1 MSIVVSFAV
10 IFILTTSI
18 IPGITTLSCDDPID
32 LTIGV
37 CGQLFKDIERAL
49 LRDEGNLFRI
59 RRLFFHSPTASPV
72 LIKVYY
78 NVTYSLENLTIAA
91 AEKVDISFCFSPT
104 LLNSSMTN
112 LEQVNITLGW
122 TSSGIY
128 NIFHPT
134 MLSVMQAQ
142 SPFAFLRIIH
152 RILANQRSPEA
163 NTFLWDGSYELPSL
177 HLNLHIQSLTCI
189 PSKELLESLL
199 MDLNTLVCHACL
211 NQCIVKFI
219 TVLLRSLQRYII
231 NCQCHVYTAAYYSH
245 ASQKITLVPNLQ
257 LHYNKLVKL

>member
-1 MSIVVSFAV
+1 MSTAVSFV

-18 IPGITTLSCDDPID
+18 IPGNTLYCDDPID
-32 LTIGV
+32 LTTGV
-37 CGQLFKDIERAL
+37 CGQLFKDLKRAL

-72 LIKVYY
+72 LIKVDY
-78 NVTYSLENLTIAA
+78 NVTYGENLTTVA
-91 AEKVDISFCFSPT
+91 AEKEIPFCFSQT
-104 LLNSSMTN
+104 LNSSMIN
-112 LEQVNITLGW
+112 LEQANVTLGW

-128 NIFHPT
+128 TIFHPT

-152 RILANQRSPEA
+152 RTLANQTSPEA

-189 PSKELLESLL
+189 PSKELLEPLL
-199 MDLNTLVCHACL
+199 MDLNTLVSYVKDVGNYYFNLITIGNCYNHCNVTPYKLSVHVHVYSILQSCVIHNYSFSITHAC
-211 NQCIVKFI
+211 
-219 TVLLRSLQRYII
+219 S
-231 NCQCHVYTAAYYSH
+231 S
-245 ASQKITLVPNLQ
+245 TLI
-257 LHYNKLVKL
+257 